1 MSSMSD
7 NTVNKEEVRISFGLC
22 CTCGLYI
29 MQNTIPPNIQTL
41 TKNYTNNT
49 THINILSPTSD
60 NIHNATRQQDKH
72 SLSSLTSNYQFNN
85 HTYSDKKQTIL
96 SQYPQKS
103 PMHYSKKKK
112 KTQHNTKYKQQKGK
126 SNSPW
131 KIYRSTCKQ
140 VRTPKKK
147 KNPLYHGH
155 DPRGLPTLPQS
166 L

>member
-49 THINILSPTSD
+49 THTNILSPTSD

-96 SQYPQKS
+96 SQLVNILRKAQCIIQ
-103 PMHYSKKKK
+103 KKKK
-112 KTQHNTKYKQQKGK
+112 KRNTTQNT
-126 SNSPW
+126 SN
-131 KIYRSTCKQ
+131 KKEKVTARGRFIEVHANRYGH
-140 VRTPKKK
+140 PKKK
-147 KNPLYHGH
+147 KPFI
-155 DPRGLPTLPQS
+155 PWS
-166 L
+166 